1 MGVVSA
7 FPRRD
12 EVWLASLDPAKGNEM
27 RRTRPCL
34 VISPDEMNRNLAAV
48 IVAPMT
54 AVDRH
59 YPTRISS
66 TFQGRRGQI
75 ALDQMRAMDKQRLL
89 AKLGAVSAKTAEAVS
104 LALIDLF
111 TRA

>member
-12 EVWLASLDPAKGNEM
+12 EAWRASLDPAKGHEM
-27 RRTRPCL
+27 RNARSRL

-48 IVAPMT
+48 IVRPMT

-75 ALDQMRAMDKQRLL
+75 ALDQMRAMDKRRLL
-89 AKLGAVSAKTAEAVS
+89 AKLGAVSAKTPEAVS
-104 LALIDLF
+104 LALVDVF